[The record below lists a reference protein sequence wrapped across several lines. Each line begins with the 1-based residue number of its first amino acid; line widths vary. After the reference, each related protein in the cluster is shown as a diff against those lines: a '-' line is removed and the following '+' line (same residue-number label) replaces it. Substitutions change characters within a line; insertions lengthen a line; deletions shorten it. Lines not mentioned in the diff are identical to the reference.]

1 MADFLKAY
9 ERTIANEGGYKLTNI
24 AGDRGV
30 MTYAGISRRFHPSWP
45 GWLQIDAHQVPSSSL
60 VREFYKAEFWDKVR
74 GDQIESQRIAESIY
88 DFAVNADWRVAAKVA
103 QVVVGVTPDGSI
115 GDRTVAALNAAD
127 PAVFCLAFALGKL
140 RRYADIVNRDRSQA
154 KFLLGWVN
162 RTLQEL
168 A

>member
-1 MADFLKAY
+1 MGDFIKAF
-9 ERTIANEGGYKLTNI
+9 ERTITNEGGYKLTNI
-24 AGDRGV
+24 AGDRGG
-30 MTYAGISRRFHPSWP
+30 MTYAGISRRFHPTWP
-45 GWLQIDAHQVPSSSL
+45 GWLQIDGHQVPSSAL
-60 VREFYKAEFWDKVR
+60 VREFYKSEFWDKVR